1 MVDGNEVVVAGG
13 DAELEVAG
21 GEVALE
27 QGGLLP
33 RALRPVQLCNNH

>member
-27 QGGLLP
+27 QSRLLP
-33 RALRPVQLCNNH
+33 RALGPVQL

>member
-1 MVDGNEVVVAGG
+1 MVYGNEVVVAGG
-13 DAELEVAG
+13 DAELEVSG

-33 RALRPVQLCNNH
+33 SAIGPVQL

>member
-13 DAELEVAG
+13 DAELEVSG

-33 RALRPVQLCNNH
+33 RALGPVQL